1 MSKEP
6 GDHRS
11 GTRACSQECVS
22 QVSRQP
28 CPPTRATRVL
38 SSRLRRRDRR
48 PTAPGVDQFTYSVNS
63 GSEDIQKT
71 LRDQPGQTHLL
82 VELIYAEDPNAMEDR
97 HNSAQAHS
105 DEHESAE
112 RPPSRRA
119 ELREQ
124 HDNGGR

>member
-11 GTRACSQECVS
+11 GTRACSHECVS

-28 CPPTRATRVL
+28 Y
-38 SSRLRRRDRR
+38 S
-48 PTAPGVDQFTYSVNS
+48 PTAPTRPPIAKIVAPSAPVVDQFTYSINA
-63 GSEDIQKT
+63 GSENVQKP
-71 LRDQPGQTHLL
+71 LRDQPRQTHLL
-82 VELIYAEDPNAMEDR
+82 IQLLYAEDPNAMEDGD
-97 HNSAQAHS
+97 NSAQAHS

-119 ELREQ
+119 ELREE

>member
-1 MSKEP
+1 M
-6 GDHRS
+6 
-11 GTRACSQECVS
+11 
-22 QVSRQP
+22 
-28 CPPTRATRVL
+28 
-38 SSRLRRRDRR
+38 
-48 PTAPGVDQFTYSVNS
+48 DQFTYSVNS